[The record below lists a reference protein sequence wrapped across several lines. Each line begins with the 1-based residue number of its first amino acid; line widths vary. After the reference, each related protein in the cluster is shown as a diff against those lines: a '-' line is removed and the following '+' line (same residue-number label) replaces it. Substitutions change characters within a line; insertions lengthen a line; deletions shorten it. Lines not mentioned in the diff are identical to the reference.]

1 MPKDN
6 LIFLLNKKESY
17 NYHGSKLDVGASSVT
32 STYDIQSFERKKFS
46 RIQNNIFYHA

>member
-32 STYDIQSFERKKFS
+32 STYDIQSFELKVS